1 MKRGFTLIELLA
13 VFIILGVTMTLVII
27 KIDNNIKNANDFAN
41 EQTIGLIENAAYLY
55 EEEYR
60 SELLNIDSLKV
71 DTVTISTLISKGLI
85 NSNDIKNI
93 PTSNI
98 VLIAEISKTIKTK
111 YTITSKNVIFLN
123 GSEEISISQNN
134 QYEELGAYVAIP
146 GTGVIELDESNISSN
161 IDIYT
166 KGKYEVIYSYPNTTS
181 VKRIVNVI

>member
-85 NSNDIKNI
+85 NSNDIK
-93 PTSNI
+93 
-98 VLIAEISKTIKTK
+98 IKQPQK
-111 YTITSKNVIFLN
+111 KV
-123 GSEEISISQNN
+123 
-134 QYEELGAYVAIP
+134 
-146 GTGVIELDESNISSN
+146 
-161 IDIYT
+161 
-166 KGKYEVIYSYPNTTS
+166 
-181 VKRIVNVI
+181 